1 MTVQEMIQWLAS
13 LEDQDAKVEVVQHS
27 RGTGYYDQ
35 GGTARVVAFDPEK
48 HATYADL
55 QGNRT
60 LLLGEI
66 DA

>member
-1 MTVQEMIQWLAS
+1 MTVQEMIQWLS
-13 LEDQDAKVEVVQHS
+13 SFEDQDAEVEVVKHS

-35 GGTARVVAFDPEK
+35 GGTARVVAFDPQK
-48 HATYADL
+48 HAYYTNL

>member
-1 MTVQEMIQWLAS
+1 MTVQEMIQWLS
-13 LEDQDAKVEVVQHS
+13 SFEDQDAEVEVVKHS

-35 GGTARVVAFDPEK
+35 GGTARVVAFDPQK
-48 HATYADL
+48 HAIYADL
-55 QGNRT
+55 QGNWT

>member
-1 MTVQEMIQWLAS
+1 MSVQELIQWLAS

-27 RGTGYYDQ
+27 RCTGYYDQ
-35 GGTARVVAFDPEK
+35 GGTACVVAFDPEK